1 MDAWPST
8 RSSSRARRSS
18 ERGFAIVLAI
28 VLAVLYFGLIE
39 LLMID
44 SSRELAE
51 ARRFRARLVAETL
64 AESAAELAAKEIVT
78 KTAANVTAEDW
89 QGTMRGRMLKNFGGT
104 FDIDAEGVTT
114 GLTISKSRVIVRGRI
129 VGTDVRIQYTQH
141 VH

>member
-1 MDAWPST
+1 
-8 RSSSRARRSS
+8 
-18 ERGFAIVLAI
+18 

-89 QGTMRGRMLKNFGGT
+89 QGTMRGRMLKNSGGT
-104 FDIDAEGVTT
+104 FDIEAEGVTT

>member
-18 ERGFAIVLAI
+18 QRGFAIVLAI

-51 ARRFRARLVAETL
+51 ARRFRARIVAEML
-64 AESAAELAAKEIVT
+64 AENAAELAAKEIVT
-78 KTAANVTAEDW
+78 KEGSNVSAEDW
-89 QGTMRGRMLKNFGGT
+89 QGTMSGRMLKSAGGA
-104 FDIDAEGVTT
+104 FDIEAEGRTT
-114 GLTISKSRVIVRGRI
+114 GLTESKARVIVRGRI
-129 VGTDVRIQYTQH
+129 VGTEVRIQYTQH